1 MTARRV
7 NTVGGEGGG
16 VTDLVEGDELFS
28 RSGEIGK
35 ARRLT
40 VPNNKEFVKSRDPKQ
55 SLCMFWVPEHL
66 RPRAQVIHLG
76 CSVLLQWTWALFQGV
91 RWGVTLIESETLGP
105 MEDFTMTLS
114 LLATCQEAQT

>member
-1 MTARRV
+1 M
-7 NTVGGEGGG
+7 
-16 VTDLVEGDELFS
+16 EGDELFS

-40 VPNNKEFVKSRDPKQ
+40 VPNKEFVKSRDPKQ
-55 SLCMFWVPEHL
+55 SFCMFWVPEHL

-91 RWGVTLIESETLGP
+91 RWGVALIESETLGP
-105 MEDFTMTLS
+105 REDFTMTFS
-114 LLATCQEAQT
+114 LLATCQGAQT